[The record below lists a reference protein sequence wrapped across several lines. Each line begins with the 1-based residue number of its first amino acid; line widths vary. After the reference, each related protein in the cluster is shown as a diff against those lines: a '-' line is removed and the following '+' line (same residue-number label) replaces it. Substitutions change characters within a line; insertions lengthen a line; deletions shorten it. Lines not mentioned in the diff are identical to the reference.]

1 MGEIIPVVYVL
12 CEECTDVKPVQKNRP
27 VKTFEPLRC
36 GEKGHIN
43 VNLAYLH
50 KTGGVALFAVEFE
63 WV

>member
-1 MGEIIPVVYVL
+1 MVYVL
-12 CEECTDVKPVQKNRP
+12 CEECTASTKEPTS
-27 VKTFEPLRC
+27 KTFEPLRW